1 MKKNIFVIAI
11 AALALC
17 MASCQKEEILPNV
30 NNGNGGNTGNN
41 AKVTV
46 TSDLIG
52 TDWTATLSL
61 DDLIYAMTG
70 MNLSDYGCQFPD
82 GFDSNMLFHLNF
94 DNEYAHIT
102 FSDNIS
108 VVNVAEIAGE
118 YTMEEIEQMNLA
130 YVYDGTTHT
139 GTLTA
144 VGTDENGDPIDYQIV
159 FTYDDDEDTITI
171 NLQFANAED
180 EDTTISFP
188 LVFHRDAV
196 EA

>member
-1 MKKNIFVIAI
+1 MKKNIFVIAF
-11 AALALC
+11 AAMALC
-17 MASCQKEEILPNV
+17 MASCQKEEVTPNE
-30 NNGNGGNTGNN
+30 NGGNN
-41 AKVTV
+41 ANKPRVAV

-52 TDWTATLSL
+52 TDWTANFSL
-61 DDLIYAMTG
+61 GDLIYAMTG
-70 MNLSDYGCQFPD
+70 MSLSDYGCQFPD
-82 GFDSNMLFHLNF
+82 GFDTTMVYHLSF

-108 VVNVAEIAGE
+108 MVNVAETAGG
-118 YTMEEIEQMNLA
+118 YTNEEIENMDLA

-144 VGTDENGDPIDYQIV
+144 VGTDENGDPINYQIT
-159 FTYDDDEDTITI
+159 FTYDDDDDTITI
-171 NLQFANAED
+171 DLQFANAED

-196 EA
+196 NA

>member
-17 MASCQKEEILPNV
+17 MASCQKDPITP
-30 NNGNGGNTGNN
+30 NGNGENPVNTP
-41 AKVTV
+41 KVTV

-52 TDWTATLSL
+52 TDWTATLAL

-70 MNLSDYGCQFPD
+70 MNLSDYGCQFPE
-82 GFDSNMLFHLNF
+82 GFDSNMLFHISF

-108 VVNVAEIAGE
+108 VVNVAELAGE
-118 YTMEEIEQMNLA
+118 YTMEEIEQMDLA
-130 YVYDGTTHT
+130 YVYNGATHT

-144 VGTDENGDPIDYQIV
+144 VGTDENGDPIDYQIT
-159 FTYDDDEDTITI
+159 FTYDDDDDTITI

-180 EDTTISFP
+180 EDTTINFP
-188 LVFHRDAV
+188 LVFTRDA
-196 EA
+196 ENA

>member
-1 MKKNIFVIAI
+1 MKKNIFAIAFIAI
-11 AALALC
+11 TLC
-17 MASCQKEEILPNV
+17 MASCQKDPITP
-30 NNGNGGNTGNN
+30 NGNGENPANTPRV
-41 AKVTV
+41 AV

-61 DDLIYAMTG
+61 DDLVYAMTG

-82 GFDSNMLFHLNF
+82 GFDSNMLFHISF

-108 VVNVAEIAGE
+108 VVNVAELAGE
-118 YTMEEIEQMNLA
+118 YTMEEIEQMDLA
-130 YVYDGTTHT
+130 YVYNGATHT

-144 VGTDENGDPIDYQIV
+144 VGTDDNGDPIDYQIT
-159 FTYDDDEDTITI
+159 FTYDDDDDTITI

-180 EDTTISFP
+180 EDTTINFP
-188 LVFHRDAV
+188 MVFQRNEV

>member
-1 MKKNIFVIAI
+1 MKKNIFVIAF
-11 AALALC
+11 AAMALC
-17 MASCQKEEILPNV
+17 MASCQKEEVTPNE
-30 NNGNGGNTGNN
+30 NGGNN
-41 AKVTV
+41 ANKPRVTV

-52 TDWTATLSL
+52 TDWTANLSL
-61 DDLIYAMTG
+61 GDLIYAMTG
-70 MNLSDYGCQFPD
+70 MSLSDYGCQFPD
-82 GFDSNMLFHLNF
+82 GFDTTMVYHLSF

-108 VVNVAEIAGE
+108 MVNVAETAGG
-118 YTMEEIEQMNLA
+118 YTNEEIENMDLA

-144 VGTDENGDPIDYQIV
+144 VGTDENGDPINYQIT
-159 FTYDDDEDTITI
+159 FTYDDDDDTITI
-171 NLQFANAED
+171 DLQFANAED

-196 EA
+196 NA